1 MKNLF
6 FIALTMMSLC
16 VAAQDNTIRDGG
28 EYYIY
33 NMYYNRLLGAN
44 DTYNGMQLSDH
55 SKRNPD
61 NYVWVAE
68 ASNLDA
74 GYYWLHLKGTTKYLQ
89 ASNAEGNTWSV
100 WMAGSLNKAYNSYE
114 WMLTPGINGSIKSKR
129 GEIVNGS
136 TKCYLGVDP
145 DHRSEEFISVY
156 YDKTLTDKSVW
167 QIVDASFPLDTS
179 RLKLYT
185 DELDNVIS
193 RGESVYE
200 NPIYGQKSEKDEL
213 AIALYNARSAR
224 ENASLADADLM
235 TQAIDALKA
244 ATENAMDGHYTIW
257 ISGSSFGTNTAF
269 TVAFKGVEFVDSLK
283 NCEVTALIRNTKG
296 TGLHFFMGDG
306 YVRLGDTKIEAPV
319 VEGKPTC
326 DWQLAFDGTNVSVY
340 GNGQLAG
347 TLPQTDIPA
356 VTSVARGAEW
366 TMFGLEAL
374 KSCTPEIVSYNFAF
388 APGEFYQENG
398 KSKSTALK
406 IIGTDIVL
414 DEPIDYHILADAQT
428 ISEGSSLELNDP
440 DAWVIFDNVRP
451 SDVISKYLKY
461 VKVDGKAAANGTN
474 CRVAIYLQ
482 GAVVYPWSSN
492 DVALYGYSGQ
502 QFSGEEYKLKLGK
515 NDNMGEADN
524 NTQSFI
530 LKRGYMVCFS
540 TKSDGS
546 GYSRVYVADHEDK
559 KIEALPAELNL
570 RISRAYIRK
579 WNWVS
584 KKGWCS
590 TEGTG
595 AINTEGK
602 LVGSTWFYTWGADRS
617 TQTDMEYIPTKQHIY
632 WPSYSAMDQANST
645 ACLGLNEP
653 DHSEQ
658 HNNCD
663 CKGVID
669 SWKATTMMPDFLGNG
684 LRIGSPAPTDA
695 NWLYSFMGHVDDMA
709 YRCDFVAFHCYW
721 GTNEAA
727 NSDAWWS
734 RLNEIYKK
742 TKRPIW
748 ITEWNNG
755 ASWTNESW
763 PSSYSDRLTY
773 QMNKVK
779 EILSTLDNADFVE
792 RYAFYNWDYGMPR
805 MAMSW
810 DSNKNNWW
818 VTPCGEVYRD
828 THPGHAYKEKM
839 QYVPHYWWPKIK
851 TEGSAITKVTL
862 KTAGRTMDLRSF
874 NANGDLTASE
884 VLEYKDPETGE
895 WRELMEN
902 PYTRSSLDLSE
913 RSTII
918 KLDSCPIAMVLA
930 DSITLRLKMTMYNK
944 TEVRTEPFA
953 VKNMVNIKNYYKNIV
968 GLPMIAD
975 ESGVGIKVETGGIA
989 VTSDKAVGVKVCTI
1003 GGAVVADEVVE
1014 GHDFIG
1020 LPAGIYVVNGVKV
1033 NVK

>member
-1 MKNLF
+1 MAMLP
-6 FIALTMMSLC
+6 LS
-16 VAAQDNTIRDGG
+16 VAAQDNTIRNGG
-28 EYYIY
+28 EYYLY
-33 NMYYNRLLGAN
+33 NVYYNRLLGAN
-44 DTYNGMQLSDH
+44 GDYNGMQLSDH
-55 SKRNPD
+55 STRNLD

-68 ASNLDA
+68 ASDLDE

-114 WMLTPGINGSIKSKR
+114 WMLTPGINGNIKSKR
-129 GEIVNGS
+129 GEVVNGS
-136 TKCYLGVDP
+136 SKCYLGVDP
-145 DHRSEEFISVY
+145 DNESKDFISVF
-156 YDKTLTDKSVW
+156 YDKPLNDRSAW
-167 QIVDASFPLDTS
+167 QIVDASCSLNES

-193 RGESVYE
+193 TGESVYD
-200 NPIYGQKSEKDEL
+200 NPVYGEQSEKDEL

-224 ENASLADADLM
+224 ENASLADEELM
-235 TQAIDALKA
+235 IQAIEGLKV
-244 ATENAMDGHYTIW
+244 ATENAMEGHYTIW

-296 TGLHFFMGDG
+296 TGLHFYLGDG
-306 YVRLGDTKIEAPV
+306 YVRLGDTKIEASV
-319 VEGKPTC
+319 VEGKTSC
-326 DWQLAFDGTNVSVY
+326 DWQLAFDGTNVNVY
-340 GNGQLAG
+340 GNGKLAG
-347 TLPQTDIPA
+347 TLPQTAIPV
-356 VTSVARGAEW
+356 VTSVAKGAEW
-366 TMFGLEAL
+366 TMFGLAAL
-374 KSCTPEIVSYNFAF
+374 KSCTPEIVSYNYAF

-414 DEPIDYHILADAQT
+414 DEPIDYHVLADSKT
-428 ISEGSSLELNDP
+428 MDENSLIQLNNP

-461 VKVDGKAAANGTN
+461 VKINGKSALNGSN

-482 GAVVYPWSSN
+482 GAVVYPFSTN

-502 QFSGEEYKLKLGK
+502 QFSGDEFKLKLGK
-515 NDNMGEADN
+515 NDNMGDADN
-524 NTQSFI
+524 NIQSFI

-540 TKSDGS
+540 TKADGS

-559 KIEALPAELNL
+559 KIENLPAELRQ

-721 GTNEAA
+721 GKNEAA
-727 NSDAWWS
+727 NSDVWWS

-763 PSSYSDRLTY
+763 PSSYGDRLTY

-839 QYVPHYWWPKIK
+839 QYVPHYWWPKVK
-851 TEGSAITKVTL
+851 TEGSSITDVTL
-862 KTAGRTMDLRSF
+862 RAVGRKMTLKSV
-874 NANGDLTASE
+874 NVNGDLTASE
-884 VLEYKDPETGE
+884 TLEYKDEETGE
-895 WRELMEN
+895 WRVMIEE
-902 PYTRSSLDLSE
+902 PYTRSSLEKEERTATIALDDCASE
-913 RSTII
+913 
-918 KLDSCPIAMVLA
+918 AMLT
-930 DSITLRLKMTMYNK
+930 DSITLRMKMTMYNGN
-944 TEVRTEPFA
+944 VVMTEPFA
-953 VKNMVNIKNYYKNIV
+953 VKNLASFKKYYGEAVGVPDIAGETDVHVKVVN
-968 GLPMIAD
+968 
-975 ESGVGIKVETGGIA
+975 GGIHVSTEKTDA
-989 VTSDKAVGVKVCTI
+989 VKVCTV
-1003 GGAVVADEVVE
+1003 GGAVVAEEIVD
-1014 GHDFIG
+1014 GNKTIN
-1020 LPAGIYVVNGVKV
+1020 LPAGIYVVNGIKV